1 MACDTIAGMTPSPAA
16 ITVGTLNIGGLP
28 RPRKPLLRLPERVA
42 ELCRRLDE
50 SEIDVLNLQEVF
62 FRTYQAV
69 LREHLPSYPYV
80 AYRRGIF
87 GPAGGLMTFSRLPLR
102 APSYRSFIGAH
113 PARGGVRFRL
123 PHVLRSA
130 LHGVL
135 VVRLAH
141 APVTVANTHL
151 TANHDGDWSIDN
163 RHYDLQR
170 RQLARLNRHLSRHRR
185 TEATVVTGD
194 FNIASDSAHYPV
206 IVDHGSRRDPF
217 AGTDPT
223 TFHAVFL
230 PAGAPPHRIDYA
242 LVAGD
247 PARFPVLDSATLF
260 PAPVTADGIEL
271 YLSDHIGLTIQ
282 LGLPRL

>member
-1 MACDTIAGMTPSPAA
+1 MPPAPAA

-28 RPRKPLLRLPERVA
+28 RPRRPLLRLPERVA

-50 SEIDVLNLQEVF
+50 SDIDVLNLQEVF
-62 FRTYQAV
+62 FRTYRTA
-69 LREHLPSYPYV
+69 LREHLPSYRYV
-80 AYRRGIF
+80 AFRRSIF

-102 APSYRSFIGAH
+102 APSYRSFLGAN
-113 PARGGVRFRL
+113 ATSGGARFRL
-123 PHVLRSA
+123 AHVLRSA

-141 APVTVANTHL
+141 APVTIANTHL
-151 TANHDGDWSIDN
+151 TANHDGDWSIEN

-170 RQLARLNRHLSRHRR
+170 RQLARLNQQLSRHGR
-185 TEATVVTGD
+185 TEVTVVTGD
-194 FNIASDSAHYPV
+194 FNIASDSVHYPV

-223 TFHAVFL
+223 TFHAIFL
-230 PAGAPPHRIDYA
+230 PAGAAAHRIDYA

-247 PARFPVLDSATLF
+247 SARFPVLDSATLF
-260 PAPVTADGIEL
+260 PVPVTVDGIEL
-271 YLSDHIGLTIQ
+271 YLSDHIGLTIR
-282 LGLPRL
+282 LGLPEPCTAPGRLD